1 MRFSSGVWAIM
12 VVLAA
17 CHGDATAPSASTPAS
32 PPSTSQADS
41 ASLASPSTSTS
52 PPSTSHTESAPPAS
66 PTIERVHFAGLP
78 PEGAQAS
85 TPAIGKLVL
94 SLREYGTKSFFEVDL
109 NVYADGRMIWQ
120 KWDHSADAGVVPDG
134 ANRVDTGFVE
144 RRLTPQGIR
153 LLRSRILSTGLF
165 ENRRLRL
172 HAGRQHAQIHI
183 RVLEGD
189 RWVSVEA
196 SPKPYRS
203 WRKHFTKE
211 TPAQGRALA
220 RLVDAIFA
228 DPGAWLPT
236 TAWADPEIRAF
247 VPSRYWFAYE
257 RNVPDTSRLPS
268 PARELLQ
275 AALSNTCSVVTTDK
289 ARAIFQAL
297 AEAGISPS
305 TNHGYEIGFS
315 FSGPASYLH
324 FSPAL
329 PDMKPC

>member
-1 MRFSSGVWAIM
+1 MMRRLKFSSGVWAIM

-17 CHGDATAPSASTPAS
+17 CHGDAIASSASTPAS
-32 PPSTSQADS
+32 SSSRPQ
-41 ASLASPSTSTS
+41 
-52 PPSTSHTESAPPAS
+52 TESASPAS
-66 PTIERVHFAGLP
+66 RSTERVHFAGLP
-78 PEGAQAS
+78 AEGAHAS

-94 SLREYGTKSFFEVDL
+94 SLREYGTNSFLEADW

-120 KWDHSADAGVVPDG
+120 KWDHSAYAGVVPDG
-134 ANRVDTGFVE
+134 ANRVDTGYVE
-144 RRLTPQGIR
+144 RRLTRQGVQ

-165 ENRRLRL
+165 EHSLRL
-172 HAGRQHAQIHI
+172 DAGRHRGQVLV
-183 RVLEGD
+183 RVRKGD
-189 RWVSVEA
+189 RLVSVEA
-196 SPKPYRS
+196 VSVPYQS
-203 WRKHFTKE
+203 WGKHFTKE

-220 RLVDAIFA
+220 RLVEALLA
-228 DPGAWLPT
+228 HPAEWLPT
-236 TAWADPEIRAF
+236 TAWAEREIQAF

-275 AALSNTCSVVTTDK
+275 EAFLHTCGVVTTGE

-297 AEAGISPS
+297 VEAGISPAD
-305 TNHGYEIGFS
+305 NQAYGIGFS